1 MKRQI
6 TIQNYFS
13 SKKLNNDKKNV
24 DSSDMNL
31 NNDGIIQG
39 QDDITN
45 NQGNNYDT
53 TSSTDS
59 YSNSDSESN
68 IDDLIKEPE
77 PNIQINLS
85 SVLKR

>member
-6 TIQNYFS
+6 TMQNYFS
-13 SKKLNNDKKNV
+13 SKKLNNDNENV